1 MSLQEIGFFSW
12 AKTLKTHEKRLFF
25 VGRPTKK
32 SDEKKSHE
40 KVRHFSSAP
49 SKNYLFRGLAVGP
62 TKKGFFHRPWVGPM
76 KKVYC
81 GPNGRRKTFFRGP
94 FWGRRKTVPAAK
106 FFRRPL
112 FPSAGPRNSLG
123 SPPPP
128 KQVPFFCF
136 HLTEITIYSI
146 HIYTTEITHQKALT
160 IYIKPQPSF
169 IHLKF
174 IKSIIIPT
182 IPHTQVH
189 HNSSNPP
196 QTYIVQSNIVQTYM
210 TNKHNQMCPLL
221 NSFDTLTIVDCWSCG
236 RFQIFRLHCADTRWG
251 PPLHQ
256 ESHCR
261 DVSLIPAN
269 EQNKCGHKC
278 INSAML

>member
-1 MSLQEIGFFSW
+1 MTDGFSEERKVGSGAFGEVYKVRQLQIQQLSGFDTVNVLVHLCRYRRLVFFSW

-123 SPPPP
+123 SPPP
-128 KQVPFFCF
+128 KTGPFFLF
-136 HLTEITIYSI
+136 PSNRNHNIQHT
-146 HIYTTEITHQKALT
+146 HIYNRNNTSESSHNIYQTTT
-160 IYIKPQPSF
+160 IIHPSQ
-169 IHLKF
+169 IYK
-174 IKSIIIPT
+174 
-182 IPHTQVH
+182 VH
-189 HNSSNPP
+189 HHSNNTTHTSP
-196 QTYIVQSNIVQTYM
+196 S
-210 TNKHNQMCPLL
+210 
-221 NSFDTLTIVDCWSCG
+221 
-236 RFQIFRLHCADTRWG
+236 
-251 PPLHQ
+251 
-256 ESHCR
+256 
-261 DVSLIPAN
+261 
-269 EQNKCGHKC
+269 
-278 INSAML
+278 